1 MAGEGQILFKAR
13 EAKSWDLAKAEQE
26 TKIRVRYLQALEE
39 ENYSMLPGNAYIK
52 GFLRTYAKNLGLNPE
67 EVLSLYKSSATAEA
81 APVLEARL
89 TPIRAKPL
97 WLRPLVAM
105 VMALCAIGLVI
116 GISTWT
122 RRPQVTPQ
130 NSAYTPPALPT
141 APAEPSASQ
150 NNENTA
156 AAPSTQPLAT
166 SESSN
171 TQGLSAKLVFT
182 EDVWLVVKV
191 DGQPALQGTFPA
203 GTTKELQAKDK
214 IELVNVGNAGGLAIT
229 LNDKQLPKLG
239 KSGQVVRNIA
249 LSKDNVIKAQ

>member
-1 MAGEGQILFKAR
+1 MAGEGQILCKAR
-13 EAKSWDLAKAEQE
+13 EAKSWDLAEAEE
-26 TKIRVRYLQALEE
+26 ATKIRVRYLQALEE
-39 ENYSMLPGNAYIK
+39 ENYSVLPGNAYIK

-81 APVLEARL
+81 ASVLEARF

-97 WLRPLVAM
+97 WLRPLVAV
-105 VMALCAIGLVI
+105 VMALFAIGLVI

-130 NSAYTPPALPT
+130 NSAYIPSALPT
-141 APAEPSASQ
+141 APSESSNPQ

-156 AAPSTQPLAT
+156 APPSTQPAAT
-166 SESSN
+166 TEAPN
-171 TQGLSAKLVFT
+171 TKGLSAKLVFI

-229 LNDKQLPKLG
+229 LNDKPLPKLG